1 MNQDGLIPTFSRGER
16 DRRWGLVRRRMAAEK
31 FDCLIGFP
39 NQGRFEQLQAN
50 TRYLTAMGGFACE
63 IAVVFPRDG
72 EVTSF
77 VQSGRDIAWWKEAQD
92 WVTDLRNCRRLW
104 SDGIVTRLKEL
115 KLTRGRI
122 GVIGLKGLIRAPEG
136 VVPWLSFE
144 RVKEALPE
152 AEFVSATEIVLET
165 RAVKSAEE
173 IDFITEA
180 ARLAELAVEAMLVIA
195 REGVA
200 ENVLYA
206 ELVRT
211 MIANGGEL
219 PTMIYWAAGPGPHAS
234 PAHLIPSRRKL
245 QAGDVLSN
253 EIEAK
258 YGGYVAQVAAPAV
271 VGPAPA
277 AHRKLFEAACG
288 IFETICP
295 LIRPGVKLTEFGGI
309 YQRLVREAGYKPMSW
324 PFHGRGLGDDL
335 PAMAN
340 ASAASDAVFEE
351 GHVLILKPG
360 LVPPDKDEDAGE
372 RAGDTVVVTRDGAKR
387 LGKRPLRIS
396 ELPLR

>member
-1 MNQDGLIPTFSRGER
+1 MNENSLIPTFSRGER
-16 DRRWGLVRRRMAAEK
+16 DRRWALVRRRMAAANL
-31 FDCLIGFP
+31 DCLIAFP

-63 IAVVFPRDG
+63 IAVVFPQDG
-72 EVTSF
+72 AVTSF
-77 VQSGRDIAWWKEAQD
+77 VQSGRDIAWWTAAQD
-92 WVTDLRNCRRLW
+92 WIADIRNCRRLW
-104 SDGIVTRLKEL
+104 SDGIANRLKEL
-115 KLTRGRI
+115 KLMHGRI
-122 GVIGLKGLIRAPEG
+122 GVVGLQGLIRAPEG
-136 VVPWLSFE
+136 VVPWTMFE
-144 RVKEALPE
+144 RVKEALPG

-173 IDFITEA
+173 IRFITEA
-180 ARLAELAVEAMLVIA
+180 ARIAELAVDAMLAIA

-219 PTMIYWAAGPGPHAS
+219 PTMIYWAAGPGPHPS
-234 PAHLIPSRRKL
+234 PAHLIPSRRPL
-245 QAGDVLSN
+245 AAGDILSN

-271 VGPAPA
+271 VGPVPA
-277 AHRKLFEAACG
+277 AHRKLFEATCG
-288 IFETICP
+288 IFEEVCT
-295 LIRPGVKLTEFGGI
+295 LIRPGVKLAEFGRT
-309 YQRLVREAGYKPMSW
+309 YQRLVSEAGYKPMSW

-335 PAMAN
+335 PVM
-340 ASAASDAVFEE
+340 ASAAAASEAVFEE

-360 LVPPDKDEDAGE
+360 AVPPDQDEDAGE
-372 RAGDTVVVTRDGAKR
+372 RAGDTVVVTKDGARR
-387 LGKRPLRIS
+387 LGKRPLRIA
-396 ELPLR
+396 EIPLR